1 MVSSPGGR
9 RAARLQH
16 PSQRG
21 LVEPPLHHDDAV
33 ELEHRH
39 PHAEAGPGRGVG
51 IDVDDARSGPLCR
64 QHVFGLL
71 AEVAAATR
79 IEHDQHGLITIR
91 KFDDAAASPI
101 ARWIRPRV
109 SQQMSTPVQS
119 VNDFLEVVRRS
130 GLVEDDRL
138 MAAARPW
145 VGHVGL
151 PPEAML
157 EALIE
162 AKLLTQWQIDQLIK
176 GRYKGFMLGKYKLL
190 RLLGAGG
197 MSSVYLGEHTT
208 LHSKAA
214 VKVLPVKRVEQTS
227 YLARFEREARQ
238 SARLNHPNIVRT
250 FDLDTAGAIHF
261 IAMEYVDGID
271 LHAKV
276 KRDGPLPIL
285 EAAEYIRQ
293 AATGLQHAHEEGLV
307 HRDIKPANL
316 MLDTRGTVKILDL
329 GLALAGGDEDGSLTR
344 EHDEKVLG
352 TVDYLAPEQAT
363 DSHKADRRSDVYAL
377 GCTLYYLLVGRA
389 PFASGKLSE
398 RLQSH
403 LHKPP
408 PNLLDQRP
416 DVPIA
421 IADLYFRM
429 LGKHPDGRPQSAKE
443 VADALG
449 AWIAAN
455 ASGQPAQRPEGARR
469 SLPRRV
475 ASGEGEAGGVTVV
488 RSGPGSGSSGIFAG
502 LPPSSP
508 GGSGSLPTTPPSSV
522 IRRQPSPP
530 RTPPQARP
538 ATAPVDSP
546 AIRIDTGGPRRPPSG
561 VTGVATAAAA
571 STSATPTAASSAK
584 RLRKNRGDIAG
595 MPIGMWIALAA
606 GIVLAI
612 GLGIALMLRQR

>member
-1 MVSSPGGR
+1 
-9 RAARLQH
+9 
-16 PSQRG
+16 
-21 LVEPPLHHDDAV
+21 
-33 ELEHRH
+33 
-39 PHAEAGPGRGVG
+39 
-51 IDVDDARSGPLCR
+51 
-64 QHVFGLL
+64 
-71 AEVAAATR
+71 
-79 IEHDQHGLITIR
+79 
-91 KFDDAAASPI
+91 
-101 ARWIRPRV
+101 
-109 SQQMSTPVQS
+109 MSTPVQS
-119 VNDFLEVVRRS
+119 VDDFLGVVRRS
-130 GLVEDDRL
+130 GLVEEDRL
-138 MAAARPW
+138 LSIVQPW
-145 VGHVGL
+145 VGHAG
-151 PPEAML
+151 PPPAPML

-162 AKLLTQWQIDQLIK
+162 AGLLTQWQIDQLLK

-197 MSSVYLGEHTT
+197 MSSVYLAEHAT

-214 VKVLPVKRVEQTS
+214 VKVLPVKRVDQSS

-261 IAMEYVDGID
+261 IAMEHVDGID

-285 EAAEYIRQ
+285 EAADYIRQ
-293 AATGLQHAHEEGLV
+293 AAIGLQHAHEEGLV

-363 DSHKADRRSDVYAL
+363 DSHMADRRSDVYAL

-389 PFASGKLSE
+389 PFASGKLPE
-398 RLQSH
+398 RMQAH

-429 LGKHPDGRPQSAKE
+429 LQKHPDGRPQSAKE

-449 AWIAAN
+449 AWLAAQ
-455 ASGQPAQRPEGARR
+455 ASSTPGSRPEGQRR
-469 SLPRRV
+469 TLPRR
-475 ASGEGEAGGVTVV
+475 AAGGSGEAGGVAVV
-488 RSGPGSGSSGIFAG
+488 RSGPGSGSSGIGNG
-502 LPPSSP
+502 LPRSSP
-508 GGSGSLPTTPPSSV
+508 GTSGRLPSSAPPSSV
-522 IRRQPSPP
+522 IRRQP
-530 RTPPQARP
+530 PQI
-538 ATAPVDSP
+538 S
-546 AIRIDTGGPRRPPSG
+546 IDTSGSRRLPSG
-561 VTGVATAAAA
+561 TTAAAVAGPTPA
-571 STSATPTAASSAK
+571 SPAPPAVAGGLTNGVKRSA
-584 RLRKNRGDIAG
+584 RVRGDIAG
-595 MPIGMWIALAA
+595 LPIAMWIAVAV
-606 GIVLAI
+606 GIAIAI
-612 GLGIALMLRQR
+612 GLAIALLMKQS